1 MTTHTN
7 RTLAAT
13 GLLLMLAA
21 PQPAFAYIG
30 PGAGLGAI
38 AVTVAFLLGI
48 VLLLAGFVWYPIK
61 RLLKGKKRNAAPQE
75 PGTPE

>member
-1 MTTHTN
+1 MTLPKD
-7 RTLAAT
+7 RAIACI
-13 GLLLMLAA
+13 GLLLLLAA

-48 VLLLAGFVWYPIK
+48 VLLLEGFVWYPIK
-61 RLLKGKKRNAAPQE
+61 RMLKSRKRDVTPSE
-75 PGTPE
+75 PGAPE